1 MRITGGILKGRRFH
15 PPLLEHTRPTTDF
28 AKTGLY
34 NILVNNFSFEEVSFL
49 DLFSGTGAHSLEFAS
64 RGSYHIVSV
73 DKDYKCVTF
82 LNKMKAEWKLSQ
94 LEVHKTDVFKFI
106 NTCHESF
113 DVIFAGPPYALDK
126 IDQFP
131 DLIFEK
137 QILKA
142 NGWFIL
148 ETDPHHNFDHHPHF
162 LRKRNYGSTI
172 FHIFAVTKS
181 DKLLTGE

>member
-1 MRITGGILKGRRFH
+1 MRITGGTFKGRRFN

-34 NILVNNFSFEEVSFL
+34 NILVNNFNFEEVSFL

-64 RGSYHIVSV
+64 RGATRVVSI

-82 LNKMKAEWKLSQ
+82 LKKMKEEWKLSQ
-94 LEVHKTDVFKFI
+94 IEVYKMDVFNFLGS
-106 NTCHESF
+106 CRESF

-126 IDQFP
+126 IDKLP
-131 DLIFEK
+131 DLIIEK
-137 QILKA
+137 KILKEG
-142 NGWFIL
+142 GWFIL
-148 ETDPHHNFDHHPHF
+148 ETDPHHIFDSQPFF

-172 FHIFAVTKS
+172 FHIFADIKTNKRLCS
-181 DKLLTGE
+181 E